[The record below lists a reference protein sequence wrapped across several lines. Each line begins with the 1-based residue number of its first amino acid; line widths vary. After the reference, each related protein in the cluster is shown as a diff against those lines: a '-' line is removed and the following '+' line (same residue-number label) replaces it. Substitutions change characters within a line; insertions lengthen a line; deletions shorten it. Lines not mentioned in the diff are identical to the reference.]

1 MRPFL
6 QRLKSRKFL
15 MALASILLIVVNEI
29 AGLSIPADAYWAI
42 ILPVIA
48 YILGEA
54 YTDGKAAGK

>member
-15 MALASILLIVVNEI
+15 MALASILLIVINEI
-29 AGLSIPADAYWAI
+29 AELGIPADAYWAI

-48 YILGEA
+48 YILGES
-54 YTDGKAAGK
+54 YVDSKH

>member
-15 MALASILLIVVNEI
+15 VAIATILLIICNEI
-29 AGLSIPADAYWAI
+29 AELSIPADAYWAI

-54 YTDGKAAGK
+54 YTDGKAARK